1 MPLLRLLFVLVPIAR
16 RLLRNPAVRARL
28 GLDKSGTAKSGRGG
42 STGRGRSP
50 GRKR

>member
-1 MPLLRLLFVLVPIAR
+1 MPLIRLLFVLVPIAR

-28 GLDKSGTAKSGRGG
+28 GLDKSGAAKPG
-42 STGRGRSP
+42 SRRPT